1 MMDARGRFVK
11 VSKDEYQ
18 RLKAVAEEPEVVE
31 FNSPAN
37 SSWSDT
43 QVPEGWKPKSHD
55 AGAGSP
61 VVDGSSKEG
70 SEFGGTPSGGK
81 DGGQERGPRWNPTI
95 DRIQAKAR
103 TRSGRF
109 NELEQLVAGGD
120 MEVMENE
127 LFLSQSNEYHSLPLL
142 MEALRKSNRPLDSLC
157 KKLSEDL
164 ERLEGKRLIDAMEVF
179 TVKMCG
185 AASCSNY
192 APVMTIIMLI
202 SVLNV
207 KEKEGTAGFRLAR
220 KLQKVWQEYSSAV
233 TTDELTLWKMNC
245 EQNQITGGLS
255 EDQKTTWG
263 SPGFNRLHT
272 GSEDVSECV
281 DFFFQGMCSNLGYVS
296 VDNMSAADAYADL
309 VIDIAAEESAGI
321 PHSLRQGETEK
332 WGVWIEKFESRLETL
347 DEAVENSADDQYR
360 LNDAKVSA
368 VLKEAMSRISWTA
381 TAKLLT
387 EKHLLWKNLSL
398 DEALFRCNEAN
409 EVTEIAEANK
419 KVFRRFEKKAPAAQ
433 SGGSRETY
441 QKKKTEEKKALEEPV
456 MGAAAEGGTAAKPGD
471 RSKKKFPCRYFEAG
485 RCERGEDCGFLHV
498 PKGHVAPTPKA
509 KSETVQMMQVVIDE
523 GAEAEGG
530 EPENFENIS
539 PIGSDESFGEEG
551 SAVKDEARWQVRQM
565 KKFNLRIPEELREK
579 AEAEAELSMIVDDEA
594 QAPKDL
600 KRVSV
605 PPDKEGYAML
615 GDFVDGSLVIDRE
628 SKAALEDSS
637 ID

>member
-1 MMDARGRFVK
+1 MSRFNRGARRVMDARGRFVK

-61 VVDGSSKEG
+61 VIDGSSKEG

-220 KLQKVWQEYSSAV
+220 KLQKVWQEYSIRRQ
-233 TTDELTLWKMNC
+233 LQL
-245 EQNQITGGLS
+245 
-255 EDQKTTWG
+255 
-263 SPGFNRLHT
+263 
-272 GSEDVSECV
+272 
-281 DFFFQGMCSNLGYVS
+281 
-296 VDNMSAADAYADL
+296 MS
-309 VIDIAAEESAGI
+309 
-321 PHSLRQGETEK
+321 
-332 WGVWIEKFESRLETL
+332 
-347 DEAVENSADDQYR
+347 
-360 LNDAKVSA
+360 
-368 VLKEAMSRISWTA
+368 
-381 TAKLLT
+381 
-387 EKHLLWKNLSL
+387 
-398 DEALFRCNEAN
+398 
-409 EVTEIAEANK
+409 
-419 KVFRRFEKKAPAAQ
+419 
-433 SGGSRETY
+433 
-441 QKKKTEEKKALEEPV
+441 
-456 MGAAAEGGTAAKPGD
+456 
-471 RSKKKFPCRYFEAG
+471 
-485 RCERGEDCGFLHV
+485 
-498 PKGHVAPTPKA
+498 
-509 KSETVQMMQVVIDE
+509 
-523 GAEAEGG
+523 
-530 EPENFENIS
+530 
-539 PIGSDESFGEEG
+539 
-551 SAVKDEARWQVRQM
+551 
-565 KKFNLRIPEELREK
+565 
-579 AEAEAELSMIVDDEA
+579 
-594 QAPKDL
+594 
-600 KRVSV
+600 
-605 PPDKEGYAML
+605 
-615 GDFVDGSLVIDRE
+615 
-628 SKAALEDSS
+628 
-637 ID
+637 